1 MRRGASVAR
10 GCNRMGRWSVAW
22 SRRDAWERRPDS
34 SLFFCAQTWAG
45 WWWVANS
52 GLTAFLLD
60 EMWTVCRRLEQLA
73 MPEVAMEAHPTE
85 TMSEDALTILQLSS
99 RRKRHPWVL
108 VV

>member
-1 MRRGASVAR
+1 MGAVLRVDAIGWGAGVWPGLGVTLGSVDLIRHCFSAR
-10 GCNRMGRWSVAW
+10 KPGLG
-22 SRRDAWERRPDS
+22 
-34 SLFFCAQTWAG
+34 G
-45 WWWVANS
+45 GWVANS
-52 GLTAFLLD
+52 GLAALLLD